1 MKRKR
6 EKVEG
11 MGKKRKEKC
20 DQMNEEDEKENYVE
34 EWRRRKRK
42 DRAKN
47 KN

>member
-20 DQMNEEDEKENYVE
+20 DQKNEEDEKENE
-34 EWRRRKRK
+34 GKLCGGMEKKKKKR
-42 DRAKN
+42 
-47 KN
+47 